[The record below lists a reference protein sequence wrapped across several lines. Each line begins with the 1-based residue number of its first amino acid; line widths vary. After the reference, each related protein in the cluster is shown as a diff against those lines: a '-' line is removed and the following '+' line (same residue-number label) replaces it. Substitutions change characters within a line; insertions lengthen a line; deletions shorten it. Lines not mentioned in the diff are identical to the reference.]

1 MDLNFAAVLA
11 SLGPDAAFR
20 IINQARPPAD
30 YLFNTFLPE
39 RPRAT
44 YDAKAGSMTIRATM
58 AGMVGMDSPYPPGG
72 HVAGRAFHEQTAKIA
87 QHVPL
92 PEALLRELHQLL
104 QAAGADVSSDDVM
117 TRTVLNF
124 VDKILVQ
131 AQLDTAEWLRGQA
144 LTTGV
149 LAWTFNGIQL
159 AVNYGV
165 PAGNLF
171 AQRTGTA
178 GYGGSASV
186 FWADHRAAL
195 AKLKNQVRAIL
206 AHPNTINMIVS
217 NTVNNIVLTAQDLAT
232 GSFSF
237 VKNLGNT
244 ATGPFL
250 PSPDVRERVSIIGY
264 GEEGDVLDPTTPTV
278 PEAVKFLPEGLIVYV
293 GNPAPRGFTVGLGGA
308 LETETNEL
316 PIGFTHIGP
325 TTEGGGRPGRWS
337 QVYTP
342 ENQPMT
348 IHGRTAAN
356 ILPVIDAP
364 EKLVVLSTVMV

>member
-58 AGMVGMDSPYPPGG
+58 AGMSGMDSPYPPGG
-72 HVAGRAFHEQTAKIA
+72 AITGRAFHEQTTKIT

-104 QAAGADVSSDDVM
+104 QAVGADVSSDQVM
-117 TRTVLNF
+117 QQTVLNF
-124 VDKILVQ
+124 IDKVLVQ

-144 LTTGV
+144 LTT
-149 LAWTFNGIQL
+149 LALDWNFNGIHL
-159 AVNYGV
+159 EVDYGA
-165 PAGNLF
+165 PAGHLF

-195 AKLKNQVRAIL
+195 AKLKNQVRAIIG
-206 AHPNTINMIVS
+206 HPNTINMIIS

-232 GSFSF
+232 GSYSF
-237 VKNLGNT
+237 VKNLGVV
-244 ATGPFL
+244 ATGPFI
-250 PSPDVRERVSIIGY
+250 PSPDTRERVSMIGY
-264 GEEGDVLDPTTPTV
+264 GLEGEVLDPATPTLPEIV
-278 PEAVKFLPEGLIVYV
+278 PFLPEGLLIYV
-293 GNPAPRGFTVGLGGA
+293 GNPSPRGFQVGLA
-308 LETETNEL
+308 STTESETNEL
-316 PIGFTHIGP
+316 PVGFTHIGP

-342 ENQPMT
+342 ENMPMQ

-356 ILPVIDAP
+356 ILPVIEDPA
-364 EKLVVLSTVMV
+364 KIVVLSTVMV

>member
-1 MDLNFAAVLA
+1 MDLNFAAILP

-39 RPRAT
+39 RVRAT

-72 HVAGRAFHEQTAKIA
+72 AVEGRVWHEQTAKIA

-104 QAAGADVSSDDVM
+104 QAVGNDVNSDEVM
-117 TRTVLNF
+117 TRTILNF
-124 VDKILVQ
+124 IDKVLVQ

-149 LAWTFNGIQL
+149 LNWTFNGIKL
-159 AVNYGV
+159 DVNYNI

-171 AQRTGTA
+171 PQRTGTS
-178 GYGGSASV
+178 GYGGSAST
-186 FWADHRAAL
+186 FWADHRSAL
-195 AKLKNQVRAIL
+195 TKLKNSVRAIL

-232 GSFSF
+232 GSYSF
-237 VKNLGNT
+237 VKNLGNV
-244 ATGPFL
+244 ATGPFI
-250 PSPDVRERVSIIGY
+250 PSPDTRERVQIIGY
-264 GEEGDVLDPTTPTV
+264 GMQGEVLDPATPTL
-278 PEAVKFLPEGLIVYV
+278 PELVNFLPEGLIVYI
-293 GNPAPRGFTVGLGGA
+293 GNPTPRGFQVGLGSQV
-308 LETETNEL
+308 ESETNEL
-316 PIGFTHIGP
+316 PIGHTHVGP

-342 ENQPMT
+342 DNLPMQ

-356 ILPVIDAP
+356 ILPVIEDPA
-364 EKLVVLSTVMV
+364 KLAVLSTVMV